1 MKSKFLLLLTS
12 MYAISTFSQN
22 DRILIYGKITVDSL
36 SQENIHIINKNIKK
50 GTVTNVYGEFQIP
63 VKINDTL
70 LFSALQFEYKEFII
84 SAKEV
89 KEQKLL
95 ISLKTRVNELDEVT
109 LKRHDLS
116 GYLQIDIESASLDN
130 HVDEFTLDLPNSGKA
145 PVTEVDYTNK
155 KINYYSKG
163 GTITKLYG
171 LISGKKKKLKNFKK
185 LQTEKMVLDD
195 IRDLISDTYFIEI
208 LEIKKEDIPAFIAS
222 CKTKGI
228 VQVYNENNHMKVID
242 ILIEE
247 SKNYKR

>member
-1 MKSKFLLLLTS
+1 MKTNFLLLLTS

-36 SQENIHIINKNIKK
+36 SQENIHIVNKNMKK
-50 GTVTNVYGEFQIP
+50 GTVTNIYGEFQIP

-95 ISLKTRVNELDEVT
+95 ISLKTRVNELDEIA
-109 LKRHDLS
+109 LKQHDLS
-116 GYLQIDIESASLDN
+116 GYLQRDIENASLKN
-130 HVDEFTLDLPNSGKA
+130 YVDEFTLDLPNSGKA
-145 PVTEVDYTNK
+145 PVTEVDFINR

-171 LISGKKKKLKNFKK
+171 LISGKKKKLKKLKK
-185 LQTEKMVLDD
+185 FQTEKMVLDH
-195 IRDLISDTYFIEI
+195 IRELITDQYFIEI

-222 CKTKGI
+222 CKAKGI
-228 VQVYNENNHMKVID
+228 VQVFNENNHIKVID

-247 SKNYKR
+247 SKNYKK